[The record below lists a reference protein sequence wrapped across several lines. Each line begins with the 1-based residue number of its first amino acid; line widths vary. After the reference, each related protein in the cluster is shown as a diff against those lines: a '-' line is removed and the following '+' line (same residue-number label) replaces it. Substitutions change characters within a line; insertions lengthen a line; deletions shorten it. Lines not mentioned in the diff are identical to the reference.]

1 MSEII
6 EWARLNCTITV
17 DNGSIII
24 GRYANKVFRIFLQ
37 EQRAGIAKV
46 DEDTGKVISW
56 LDVVWAHDLQ
66 EFKTYLRCN

>member
-6 EWARLNCTITV
+6 EWARHNCEISL
-17 DNGSIII
+17 DNEVIIV
-24 GRYANKVFRIFLQ
+24 GRYYNKAFRIFLQ

-56 LDVVWAHDLQ
+56 LNVVWAHDLQ
-66 EFKTYLRCN
+66 QFKTYLHCN